1 MGLQQIKELLLA
13 WGLVI
18 WRIGLAICFWDY
30 FLTVLCYLLLM
41 RYCILKF
48 YRHWG
53 TRFDDKGKP
62 SPKFIEVV
70 RLGYGLKAEWRL
82 FFAVFDSRLFAEE

>member
-1 MGLQQIKELLLA
+1 MG
-13 WGLVI
+13 
-18 WRIGLAICFWDY
+18 
-30 FLTVLCYLLLM
+30 
-41 RYCILKF
+41 YCILKF